1 MGAPRKIYRTTT
13 YLDNDR
19 GKTVWKEHPVKGA
32 ENVEYIRKDAFI
44 EKACEF
50 ISRRVFNCAEGS
62 IIEDFK
68 KYMEGE

>member
-1 MGAPRKIYRTTT
+1 MEAPENIYIDDPTGEFDDHWSIYPNSDSIEYTRT
-13 YLDNDR
+13 DS
-19 GKTVWKEHPVKGA
+19 
-32 ENVEYIRKDAFI
+32 FI

-68 KYMEGE
+68 KYMEDKL